1 MAPGESVGARSTS
14 LPTNLSFWFT
24 WRGVWKEWSLIGFF
38 CARCGD
44 QTVRSNLSIYEL
56 LSINF
61 VRRSNLK
68 SSNVIFIPTAIALI
82 RPGDN
87 LPLSRVYF
95 SRYQTILEI
104 LIMVRTKTRTEPIKP
119 TAKIVSKSLIAMVTS
134 KAIIAA

>member
-1 MAPGESVGARSTS
+1 L

-24 WRGVWKEWSLIGFF
+24 WRGVWKEWSRIGFF

-68 SSNVIFIPTAIALI
+68 PSNVIFIPTAIALI

-87 LPLSRVYF
+87 LPLFRVYF

-104 LIMVRTKTRTEPIKP
+104 LNHGENQNKD
-119 TAKIVSKSLIAMVTS
+119 
-134 KAIIAA
+134 